1 MRLEWLYEARCEF
14 TELLEECRA
23 KEGPQAARDMSR
35 RVLDQVEGLAEAPR
49 AGVLRR
55 NTLLGRHGFR
65 ALLIGRCAC
74 IYRIEEDAVRV
85 YHLTDAERGDLYQ
98 ILGIVS
104 PDTDREVRAMKNNVF
119 LKSTLRQPV
128 KTALLVLVAALI
140 TFAFVSRASEYLLI
154 RQETDRLSAVYRTA
168 GTLRSAAGDRWADT
182 AEAVSYLEDNPRV
195 RSVNTFHYTSA
206 IMEEDFCNADVD
218 GNSPSKYASDFY
230 FYGTLYD
237 WDYEAFYFTVDTV
250 LAGHPEIVEVGDRVT
265 LFKSSRQKTNAR
277 EYEAF

>member
-1 MRLEWLYEARCEF
+1 MMRLEWLYEARCEF

-104 PDTDREVRAMKNNVF
+104 PDTDREVRTMKNKVF

-128 KTALLVLVAALI
+128 KTALLVLVTALI
-140 TFAFVSRASEYLLI
+140 TFAFVSRGAEYLLVK
-154 RQETDRLSAVYRTA
+154 QETERLSGYYRAVGAVSAISGEQYVDDRE
-168 GTLRSAAGDRWADT
+168 AAG
-182 AEAVSYLEDNPRV
+182 YLERNHLV
-195 RSVNTFHYTSA
+195 
-206 IMEEDFCNADVD
+206 
-218 GNSPSKYASDFY
+218 
-230 FYGTLYD
+230 
-237 WDYEAFYFTVDTV
+237 
-250 LAGHPEIVEVGDRVT
+250 
-265 LFKSSRQKTNAR
+265 
-277 EYEAF
+277 